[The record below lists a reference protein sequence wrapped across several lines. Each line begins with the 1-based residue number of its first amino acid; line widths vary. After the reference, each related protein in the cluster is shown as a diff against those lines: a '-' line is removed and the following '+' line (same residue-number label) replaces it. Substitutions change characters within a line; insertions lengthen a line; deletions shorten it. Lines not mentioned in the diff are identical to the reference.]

1 MFEHESANVRLG
13 IEFLSTLLEK
23 DFRQDPTFTPEKLQ
37 HDLNEVQA
45 DVDTLIATLPF
56 EAVDDADDREREFPG
71 DFEDSAELEDEIV
84 ECEHLIAQALKVI
97 AAVKAK
103 YLSGSASPAS
113 SAPAPSKPS
122 RNTSATSYAY
132 YRAFRQDLE
141 ERYFKNAP
149 PDEYSRP
156 INWSNVIIIALGAVV
171 ILIIYLF
178 RR

>member
-23 DFRQDPTFTPEKLQ
+23 DFRQDPTFTLEKLQ

-45 DVDTLIATLPF
+45 DVDTLIASLPF
-56 EAVDDADDREREFPG
+56 EAVDDADEREHEFPG

-84 ECEHLIAQALKVI
+84 ECEHLISQALKVI

-103 YLSGSASPAS
+103 YLSGPVSAAS
-113 SAPAPSKPS
+113 SAPASSKPP
-122 RNTSATSYAY
+122 RNTSASSYAY
-132 YRAFRQDLE
+132 YRALIRELD

-156 INWSNVIIIALGAVV
+156 VNWSNVIIIALAAAV
-171 ILIIYLF
+171 IIIIYLF
-178 RR
+178 HQ

>member
-1 MFEHESANVRLG
+1 MFEHESATVRLG

-23 DFRQDPTFTPEKLQ
+23 DFRQDPTFTIEKLQ
-37 HDLNEVQA
+37 HDLAEVQA

-56 EAVDDADDREREFPG
+56 EAVDDAEDREHEFPG

-84 ECEHLIAQALKVI
+84 ECEHLIAQAQKVI

-103 YLSGSASPAS
+103 YLSGPAS
-113 SAPAPSKPS
+113 AAPAAARSKS
-122 RNTSATSYAY
+122 YRNTSATSYAN
-132 YRAFRQDLE
+132 YRAFIRDLE

-156 INWSNVIIIALGAVV
+156 VNWYNVLFIAIFAAILL
-171 ILIIYLF
+171 LIILLHE
-178 RR
+178 

>member
-23 DFRQDPTFTPEKLQ
+23 DFRQDPTFTLEKLQ

-45 DVDTLIATLPF
+45 DVDTLVATLPF
-56 EAVDDADDREREFPG
+56 EAVDDADEREHQFPG
-71 DFEDSAELEDEIV
+71 DFEDSAELEDETV

-103 YLSGSASPAS
+103 YLSSSASPSS

-132 YRAFRQDLE
+132 YRAFIRDLE

-156 INWSNVIIIALGAVV
+156 VNWSNVIIIVFGVAVV
-171 ILIIYLF
+171 IFFYLF
-178 RR
+178 HQ